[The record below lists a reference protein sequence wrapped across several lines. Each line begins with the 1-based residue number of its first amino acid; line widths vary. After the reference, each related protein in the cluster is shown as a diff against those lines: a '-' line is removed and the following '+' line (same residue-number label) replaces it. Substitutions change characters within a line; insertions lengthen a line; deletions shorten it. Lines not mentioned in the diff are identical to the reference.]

1 MGLSISLIWSKL
13 FNSGERPPCMQNILL
28 SMSAAIGKQLKHLM
42 TTNFVEHY
50 IISGIT
56 EQVTKLNSFAP
67 FTLNMN
73 IGFL

>member
-1 MGLSISLIWSKL
+1 MVHTYCWSK
-13 FNSGERPPCMQNILL
+13 FRKIDYIWTITDEGVT
-28 SMSAAIGKQLKHLM
+28 KHSLM

-73 IGFL
+73 TGFL